1 MLTTKQLVAII
12 NEDSKLDNIRVQH
25 NMEQGTLTIFEVN
38 AVWAFME
45 VKINLDKPDIK
56 FLDAVPDDVTAN
68 QLKKV
73 FEYLTEYE
81 KTPLAD
87 RDEKY
92 PIVYNNMFIKDLRI
106 DQSMPHNWSSTFY
119 MPHTELTLS
128 FYVVAESYKAD
139 KYSKHER
146 DMFDQYI
153 KYLYEKGARVEITG

>member
-25 NMEQGTLTIFEVN
+25 NMEQGTLIIFEVN
-38 AVWAFME
+38 AVWAFMKVRVYLE
-45 VKINLDKPDIK
+45 KLDIE
-56 FLDAVPDDVTAN
+56 FLGAVPDDVTAN

-92 PIVYNNMFIKDLRI
+92 PIQYNGMYIADLVAEHR
-106 DQSMPHNWSSTFY
+106 QPSGWSSSWAVLES
-119 MPHTELTLS
+119 ELTLS
-128 FYVVAESYKAD
+128 FYLVSEEYKAHR
-139 KYSKHER
+139 YSKRER
-146 DMFDQYI
+146 NMFDQYV
-153 KYLYEKGARVEITG
+153 KDLYEKGARVEITG